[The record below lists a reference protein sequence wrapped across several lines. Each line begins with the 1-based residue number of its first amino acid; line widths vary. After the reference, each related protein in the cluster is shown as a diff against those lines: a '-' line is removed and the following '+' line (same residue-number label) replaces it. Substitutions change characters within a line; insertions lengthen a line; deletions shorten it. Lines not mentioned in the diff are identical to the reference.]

1 MEDYIVEEVR
11 QIREEYSAQFNYD
24 LKAMCADLKR
34 MEKESRAPRAS
45 FGPRL
50 VEVQSLATTVD
61 STVSVK

>member
-50 VEVQSLATTVD
+50 VETSRVCD
-61 STVSVK
+61 RIRRR

>member
-1 MEDYIVEEVR
+1 MEDCIVEEVR

-34 MEKESRAPRAS
+34 MERESSAPRAS

-50 VEVQSLATTVD
+50 VEARSLETTIE
-61 STVSVK
+61 TNTSVK